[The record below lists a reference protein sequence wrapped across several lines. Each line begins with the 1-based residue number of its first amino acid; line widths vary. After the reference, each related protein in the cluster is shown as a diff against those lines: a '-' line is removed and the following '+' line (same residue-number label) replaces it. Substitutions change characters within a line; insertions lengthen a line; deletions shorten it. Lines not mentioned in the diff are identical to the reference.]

1 MWRINRHLNYF
12 KWEIAHADVH
22 RNHTN
27 HKKHFMSHMIFNRP
41 PQDSQI
47 HYSHCSA
54 GRKQSECARWRH
66 CDRLELDSVHEAW
79 WDAGC
84 WARSHWRHWIIS
96 GNSATGSCG
105 GNLSER
111 LNRLQRSIGKSCM
124 QLWMR
129 RQSSEIKAP
138 GITGFLGSFHRAFDS
153 NPGSFHSSPCQCGL
167 CGDEN
172 EQGKPFHLFCPLY
185 WMKKEDVLLWSCFLF

>member
-1 MWRINRHLNYF
+1 
-12 KWEIAHADVH
+12 
-22 RNHTN
+22 
-27 HKKHFMSHMIFNRP
+27 
-41 PQDSQI
+41 
-47 HYSHCSA
+47 
-54 GRKQSECARWRH
+54 
-66 CDRLELDSVHEAW
+66 
-79 WDAGC
+79 
-84 WARSHWRHWIIS
+84 
-96 GNSATGSCG
+96 
-105 GNLSER
+105 
-111 LNRLQRSIGKSCM
+111 M

-185 WMKKEDVLLWSCFLF
+185 WMKKEASLKPLIWPGKFISAHGAVELILQSL